1 VYRENKFFFSFSG
14 KRSDF
19 LLRYN
24 ALILNFCFSK
34 NLQIKEIRKL
44 RSKFFFHCFWFILLF
59 RILQLIKLELERSK
73 KETISDVLGP
83 CLNENLKQVYLFIFA
98 ANLNNSTFIGCKDNL
113 LFKKLKLTV
122 QF

>member
-1 VYRENKFFFSFSG
+1 
-14 KRSDF
+14 
-19 LLRYN
+19 
-24 ALILNFCFSK
+24 
-34 NLQIKEIRKL
+34 
-44 RSKFFFHCFWFILLF
+44 LLF